1 MTLCEEDCKLID
13 YNYTT
18 KKAKCSCLIKI
29 DFPLIDE
36 VKFDKEKLIENF
48 VNIKKSSNIKLM
60 KCFNNVFNKKELLKN
75 YGFFIYIFIYLF
87 FFICFFLFYC
97 KYYLSLKNEID
108 KIVEIKNIKLKD
120 NLDNIEV
127 TSISNEEN
135 KNDENSKKTKNNIQK
150 NNSNNKKKIKIKII
164 SKKFRKII
172 FPDDFQPKNK
182 RKIIKQILN
191 KDITGSSS
199 INKIIP
205 YKNKK
210 SLNENV
216 DTQNEQEDKNIF
228 DYTDNELN
236 SLIYEKA
243 LKYDKRAFVQY
254 YISLLKTKHLLIFS
268 FYNNNDYNSKI
279 IKIFLFIFFFAVHF
293 TVNALFFNDKTMHKI
308 YIDEGEYN
316 FIYQIPQIIYSA
328 LISGVI
334 TVIIKY
340 LALSENLIL
349 EIKNSKTIEEL
360 ELKNKEN
367 VKILKIK
374 FILFFIISFIL
385 LFLFMFYITC
395 FCGIYENTQIH
406 LIKDSIISFLLS
418 SIYPFGLN
426 LIPGICRIPALRAEK
441 KDKEYLYKISK
452 LAQSI

>member
-1 MTLCEEDCKLID
+1 
-13 YNYTT
+13 
-18 KKAKCSCLIKI
+18 
-29 DFPLIDE
+29 
-36 VKFDKEKLIENF
+36 
-48 VNIKKSSNIKLM
+48 M

-216 DTQNEQEDKNIF
+216 DTQNEQK
-228 DYTDNELN
+228 
-236 SLIYEKA
+236 
-243 LKYDKRAFVQY
+243 
-254 YISLLKTKHLLIFS
+254 
-268 FYNNNDYNSKI
+268 
-279 IKIFLFIFFFAVHF
+279 IKIFW
-293 TVNALFFNDKTMHKI
+293 
-308 YIDEGEYN
+308 
-316 FIYQIPQIIYSA
+316 II
-328 LISGVI
+328 LIM
-334 TVIIKY
+334 
-340 LALSENLIL
+340 N
-349 EIKNSKTIEEL
+349 
-360 ELKNKEN
+360 
-367 VKILKIK
+367 
-374 FILFFIISFIL
+374 
-385 LFLFMFYITC
+385 
-395 FCGIYENTQIH
+395 
-406 LIKDSIISFLLS
+406 
-418 SIYPFGLN
+418 
-426 LIPGICRIPALRAEK
+426 
-441 KDKEYLYKISK
+441 
-452 LAQSI
+452 